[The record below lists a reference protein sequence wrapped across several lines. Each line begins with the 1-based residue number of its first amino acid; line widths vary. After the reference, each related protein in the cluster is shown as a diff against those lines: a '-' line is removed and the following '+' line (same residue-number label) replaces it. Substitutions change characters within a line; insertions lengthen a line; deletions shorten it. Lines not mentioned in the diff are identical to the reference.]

1 MVLSIECDHSC
12 QSPAQGL
19 AHRVLS
25 QWLPLLTLLSLWDN
39 KSGFGSTHC
48 LLAVAALLV
57 CYMILGK
64 SLNILS
70 IKMGVVTSMTLPAYC
85 ETHTGSWRRKNLN
98 CEVHTVIRGITDGY
112 RRRCVRC
119 PLGCPLSA
127 YCGPSGS
134 SLLFQSLHTTCT
146 LGN

>member
-12 QSPAQGL
+12 QRPAQGL
-19 AHRVLS
+19 ARRVLS

-48 LLAVAALLV
+48 LLAVAPLLV

-64 SLNILS
+64 LLNILS
-70 IKMGVVTSMTLPAYC
+70 IKMGVMTSMTLPAYC

-98 CEVHTVIRGITDGY
+98 CEVHTVIRGVIDDY
-112 RRRCVRC
+112 RRYCLQC
-119 PLGCPLSA
+119 PLGCPLPA